1 MRKSDM
7 ATATKRTTKQSAT
20 VRISEHSHQR
30 LRELAAQTGEP
41 MQAVLDKALEQY
53 RRQRFWEEM
62 NVAYAAIQNDPEA
75 LAAEKKEFALWEV
88 TLMDGLDPNETWAD
102 DGPVHSDG
110 AARPTEEK
118 VA

>member
-1 MRKSDM
+1 M

-30 LRELAAQTGEP
+30 LRELAAQGGEP

-53 RRQRFWEEM
+53 RRQKFWEEM
-62 NVAYAAIQNDPEA
+62 RAAYTVIQSDPEA
-75 LAAEKKEFALWEV
+75 MAAEKKEFALWEV
-88 TLMDGLDPNETWAD
+88 TLMDGLDPNEVWAD
-102 DGPVHSDG
+102 DGSVHPGG
-110 AARPTEEK
+110 AACPTEER